1 MRIASVSS
9 PERGQTDIVLAEVAT
24 ALLGKGLELAGVVQ
38 TSTDRPGRRHCDM
51 DVMVLPAGPVLRI
64 NQLLGE
70 GAQGCRLD
78 PSALETAVA
87 QVEATFSSKFDVL
100 IINKFGKHEVEG
112 RGFRGLIAEAL
123 SRGIPVVIGV
133 NAQNADAFTTFV
145 DGCAEPLAADT
156 SEIVNWCLS
165 VVSRAAAQVPAPH
178 LSRAAL

>member
-1 MRIASVSS
+1 MRIASVFS
-9 PERGQTDIVLAEVAT
+9 PERGQTDRVLADVAA

-38 TSTDRPGRRHCDM
+38 TNIDRPGRRHCDM

-87 QVEATFSSKFDVL
+87 QVEAKLSDRIDVL

-112 RGFRGLIAEAL
+112 RGFRSLIAEAL

-133 NAQNADAFTTFV
+133 NAQNAHAFTTFA
-145 DGCAEPLAADT
+145 DGCAEPLAADAA
-156 SEIVNWCLS
+156 EIVDWCLS
-165 VVSRAAAQVPAPH
+165 IVLCAAAPVPACYGG
-178 LSRAAL
+178 RAVL